1 MFFESLRTRLINIV
15 WIKESHSEYI
25 YVNDMV
31 LVTKWHMYFIM
42 LEDMNPISHQ
52 LPRYCTIFGIK
63 IQDFGDDSKSIVCE
77 NPTMIGFSWCE
88 KTGEEIKR
96 LIFFLM
102 RLNEFMSESM
112 ILICIIS
119 YAVYHMP
126 LAITVLAVVRFRHG
140 PYHMDSSLAP
150 NLETSGVPNFK
161 FSSFNFII
169 T

>member
-1 MFFESLRTRLINIV
+1 MFFRELADKAYQYCFKQFV
-15 WIKESHSEYI
+15 WIKKSHSEYI

-88 KTGEEIKR
+88 KTREEIKR

-119 YAVYHMP
+119 YASRYYSVSCRT
-126 LAITVLAVVRFRHG
+126 I
-140 PYHMDSSLAP
+140 
-150 NLETSGVPNFK
+150 
-161 FSSFNFII
+161 
-169 T
+169 